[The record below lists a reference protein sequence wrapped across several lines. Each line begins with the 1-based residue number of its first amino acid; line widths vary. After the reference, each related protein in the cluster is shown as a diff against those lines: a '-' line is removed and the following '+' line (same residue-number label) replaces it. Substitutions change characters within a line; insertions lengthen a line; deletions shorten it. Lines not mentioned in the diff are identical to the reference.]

1 MKLPFTQP
9 LKRSFQSLNQ
19 WLFQTPERALDQAYD
34 AALIIKAMEDE
45 HFGGGKISPDG
56 MEQDQGRRV
65 YRYFQDELQ
74 KYLGIT
80 RVRLA
85 EFKTSRSILSLTD
98 PRLSGINFQ
107 RWAEGNEETSTPDRL
122 AIRLEKLRFVDEV
135 LERYQPK
142 NPVTALV
149 SLNNPPAVTRP
160 VESANRS
167 PYDFTQNFNPSR
179 SDDKVEDITQGNP
192 TSYVPRS
199 ILGTIARLR
208 RELDPQAEEEVVKN
222 FRSSKTKTVLSL
234 RFILLLILVPLLTH
248 QISKN
253 FIVGPIVEDLRPNT
267 PQNLF
272 LNIDMEE
279 EALSEL
285 ERFEHRLEF
294 QSLLYNA
301 PALSAEEKEEKI
313 HLRAEEIA
321 KDYYD
326 RGENAIKNIF
336 SDLVSTLAFVIV
348 LLISKR
354 DIVVLKS
361 FLDDIIYGLSDSAKA
376 FIIILF
382 TDIFVGFHSPH
393 GWEVLLEGVSRH
405 FGLPESREFIYLFI
419 ATFPVILDTVFKYW
433 IFRYL
438 NRISPSAVAT
448 YRNMNE

>member
-1 MKLPFTQP
+1 MKFPFAQP

-34 AALIIKAMEDE
+34 AVLIIKAMEDE
-45 HFGGGKISPDG
+45 HFGGEKISPDG
-56 MEQDQGRRV
+56 MEQNQGRRV

-80 RVRLA
+80 RLRLA

-107 RWAEGNEETSTPDRL
+107 RWVEENEETSTPDRL
-122 AIRLEKLRFVDEV
+122 AIRLEKLRFIDEV
-135 LERYQPK
+135 LERYQIQ
-142 NPVTALV
+142 NPITALV
-149 SLNNPPAVTRP
+149 SINNPPAVTRS
-160 VESANRS
+160 VEPPDRS
-167 PYDFTQNFNPSR
+167 RYDTSQTFNPMSR
-179 SDDKVEDITQGNP
+179 SDDK
-192 TSYVPRS
+192 
-199 ILGTIARLR
+199 
-208 RELDPQAEEEVVKN
+208 AEEEVVKS

-253 FIVGPIVEDLRPNT
+253 FIVGPIVEHFRPNT
-267 PQNLF
+267 AENLF
-272 LNIDMEE
+272 LNVDMEE

-294 QSLLYNA
+294 QSLLYNV
-301 PALSAEEKEEKI
+301 PALSTEEKEEKI

-326 RGENAIKNIF
+326 RGENAVKNIF
-336 SDLVSTLAFVIV
+336 SDLVSTLAFVVV